1 MLIESMKQRDTWN
14 SNESD
19 IQSNTLRYNGLS
31 SSRDTYK
38 INEPYILTTAL
49 NISESKN
56 WITTDKISESAD
68 RSKTAE
74 YSESVLLKN

>member
-19 IQSNTLRYNGLS
+19 IWSNTLRHSGLS
-31 SSRDTYK
+31 GSRDTYK
-38 INEPYILTTAL
+38 INESYILNTTL
-49 NISESKN
+49 N
-56 WITTDKISESAD
+56 ISESAD

-74 YSESVLLKN
+74 YSE

>member
-1 MLIESMKQRDTWN
+1 MR
-14 SNESD
+14 NESK
-19 IQSNTLRYNGLS
+19 
-31 SSRDTYK
+31 SSRDTYRF
-38 INEPYILTTAL
+38 NEPYILTTTL

>member
-31 SSRDTYK
+31 GSRDTYK
-38 INEPYILTTAL
+38 NNEPYILTTAL
-49 NISESKN
+49 N
-56 WITTDKISESAD
+56 ISESAD